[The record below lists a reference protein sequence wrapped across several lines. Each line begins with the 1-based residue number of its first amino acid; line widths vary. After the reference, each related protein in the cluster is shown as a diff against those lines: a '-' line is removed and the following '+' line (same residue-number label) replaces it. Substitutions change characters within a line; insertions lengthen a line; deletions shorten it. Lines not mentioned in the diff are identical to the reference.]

1 MRVESN
7 QIILR
12 TAVKEDAP
20 VITKW
25 WNDGTVMAHAGFPN
39 GLGESVERVE
49 KQLSFNSIKSQIAI
63 IEVDHTPIGELSY
76 SISDHQAEIGI
87 KICETT
93 KQNHGLGRKILS
105 MLMNF
110 LFLDPELTGELL
122 VEGIILDTNL
132 NNTRAQHV
140 YESLGFA
147 KKGIRLEA
155 WTDQLGKKQS
165 AVDYEMTKE
174 SFLNG
179 IRQIFLEEEKEKIS
193 KTILGD
199 LPDWFGLED
208 STKDYVDHSKKMPFW
223 AYFSEGEATGFI
235 ALKETGKYT
244 AEIYVMGVCKKS
256 HRAGVGRKLYEA
268 FLAYAKNH
276 GYEYMQVKTV
286 DEGRYEE
293 YDRTRLFYESLGFR
307 KLEVFPTLWD
317 EWNPCL
323 VLIQKVL

>member
-1 MRVESN
+1 MKLDLN
-7 QIILR
+7 QITVR
-12 TAVKEDAP
+12 TAVTEDASA
-20 VITKW
+20 ITKW

-39 GLGESVERVE
+39 GLGESVESVE
-49 KQLSFNSIKSQIAI
+49 KQISYNNLKSQIGI
-63 IEVDHTPIGELSY
+63 IECDLNPVGELSY
-76 SISDHQAEIGI
+76 SIENHQAEIGI
-87 KICETT
+87 KICETI
-93 KQNHGLGRKILS
+93 KQNQGMGRIVLS
-105 MLMNF
+105 MLINY
-110 LFLDPELTGELL
+110 LFLDEELTGELS
-122 VEGIILDTNL
+122 VERIVLDTNL

-140 YESLGFA
+140 YESLGFT
-147 KKGIRLEA
+147 KKGIRVDA
-155 WTDQLGKKQS
+155 WIDQLGEKQN

-268 FLAYAKNH
+268 FFAYAKNH

-293 YDRTRLFYESLGFR
+293 YDRTRMFYESLGFR

-323 VLIQKVL
+323 IMIQKVL